1 MTDKRETALARW
13 SRLKRADTEAKP
25 PPPLDGQLPEASTA
39 PRPEAE
45 IVAPREDREDAPP
58 EHPEHPEHDEV
69 DLPDIAD
76 LNAESDYSVFLR
88 EGVSEEIRRK
98 ALRVLWRSDP
108 VLANLDGLN
117 DYDED
122 FRSTGVIA
130 EAVRTAYKAGKG
142 YLREEDKRPVS
153 AREVEPERVETA
165 DGGGEGPEEPDV
177 NAASPAD
184 PVGSADGLGEPPET
198 PETKEEPEKKLS

>member
-1 MTDKRETALARW
+1 VTDKRETALARW
-13 SRLKRADTEAKP
+13 SRLKRADTETGP
-25 PPPLDGQLPEASTA
+25 PAPHDDQLPEAA
-39 PRPEAE
+39 AVPRQETEVVTPQENRSE
-45 IVAPREDREDAPP
+45 APP
-58 EHPEHPEHDEV
+58 EDGET

-76 LNAESDYSVFLR
+76 LNAQSDYSAFLR

-122 FRSTGVIA
+122 FRSAGVLA

-142 YLREEDKRPVS
+142 YLSEEGNQTAFND
-153 AREVEPERVETA
+153 EVVTENLEKAEEKGTGLEEIET
-165 DGGGEGPEEPDV
+165 G
-177 NAASPAD
+177 AA
-184 PVGSADGLGEPPET
+184 GSAVASGGSNPSGERPSPDD
-198 PETKEEPEKKLS
+198 PGAKKSS

>member
-13 SRLKRADTEAKP
+13 SRLKRADTEARP
-25 PPPLDGQLPEASTA
+25 ETPHDDQLPA
-39 PRPEAE
+39 AE
-45 IVAPREDREDAPP
+45 IVAPQEDREDAPA
-58 EHPEHPEHDEV
+58 EHDHA

-76 LNAESDYSVFLR
+76 LNAESDFSAFLR

-122 FRSTGVIA
+122 FRSAGVLA
-130 EAVRTAYKAGKG
+130 EAVRTAYKVGKG
-142 YLREEDKRPVS
+142 YLSEEDKQPGS
-153 AREVEPERVETA
+153 KDDATPEVPETPEQEA
-165 DGGGEGPEEPDV
+165 AGPEEPEIG
-177 NAASPAD
+177 AAGPTAD
-184 PVGSADGLGEPPET
+184 SGGSDPSGERPRSDDQA
-198 PETKEEPEKKLS
+198 EKKSS

>member
-1 MTDKRETALARW
+1 MADEHESALARW
-13 SRLKRADTEAKP
+13 SRLKRARVETKTGTVGD
-25 PPPLDGQLPEASTA
+25 DIASEPAADSRQRT
-39 PRPEAE
+39 E
-45 IVAPREDREDAPP
+45 IVPPKTGPQAEPDDAPA
-58 EHPEHPEHDEV
+58 ERDDL

-76 LNAESDYSVFLR
+76 LNADSDFSAFLR

-122 FRSTGVIA
+122 FRSASAMA

-142 YLREEDKRPVS
+142 FVGGEEERPVLEERMDPEPGR
-153 AREVEPERVETA
+153 AAEEKQAEPEQPAAAVTA
-165 DGGGEGPEEPDV
+165 DAEP
-177 NAASPAD
+177 AASSDRSGHRPGTGDD
-184 PVGSADGLGEPPET
+184 P
-198 PETKEEPEKKLS
+198 KKNCKNP